1 MLPAAAFSGELDEPR
16 IFISF
21 FSCVEKSG
29 PAHHRFTL
37 TQFFGMFFK
46 TTHFFTYKQTIWFA
60 YMLHD
65 KFTSKKFGCRYKS
78 LIELSTPV
86 IQIT

>member
-29 PAHHRFTL
+29 PAHHLFTL

-46 TTHFFTYKQTIWFA
+46 TTHFFYKKANHLVCLYVTRQIYIQKIW
-60 YMLHD
+60 MP
-65 KFTSKKFGCRYKS
+65 
-78 LIELSTPV
+78 I
-86 IQIT
+86 

>member
-29 PAHHRFTL
+29 PAHHCFTL

-46 TTHFFTYKQTIWFA
+46 TTHFFLQKSKPFGLFICYTTN
-60 YMLHD
+60 LHPKNLD
-65 KFTSKKFGCRYKS
+65 ADIKV
-78 LIELSTPV
+78 LLSSAL
-86 IQIT
+86 Q